1 MFALKPIEF
10 HDDDNTSATLEV
22 MFNRLITLCKI
33 RESDERESAEE
44 KRFYQSL
51 IDNVQNDAESE

>member
-44 KRFYQSL
+44 KRFYQS
-51 IDNVQNDAESE
+51 